1 MNDALRDARTR
12 LTSAWAG
19 KAHPLFREQAL
30 ETFARDLRQAWLT
43 RAAEAT
49 SQNFRSPTGMQTP
62 LTQTGSAH
70 HFGYERDL
78 RPDELEQK
86 CHDFFRAVAG
96 GVVRGAPDVFGSGQ
110 AAMTATLILL
120 DCEPG
125 LVPSLRPMRVAHLG
139 TYFETT
145 ALLRLF
151 PTAIELAEGASG
163 FDAAIVEPVWCDG
176 SFGTV
181 DMMKLAT
188 RLAVLETQPK
198 AIIVD
203 STLRGRHDTL
213 DEFLAHLHAPGCVF
227 RVNSGLKLFQSGLEL
242 ANVGILSVFGRD
254 RATVKRGSRTGA

>member
-1 MNDALRDARTR
+1 MIFREQAIRALNEERAELTALAEAAESRAPSMNDALRDARTR

-19 KAHPLFREQAL
+19 EAHPLIREQAL

-86 CHDFFRAVAG
+86 CHDFFAPPPAG
-96 GVVRGAPDVFGSGQ
+96 WCVEHLMFSSGQ

-139 TYFETT
+139 TYFETN

-151 PTAIELAEGASG
+151 PTAIELAEGASQG

-176 SFGTV
+176 SF
-181 DMMKLAT
+181 
-188 RLAVLETQPK
+188 
-198 AIIVD
+198 
-203 STLRGRHDTL
+203 SYCRHD
-213 DEFLAHLHAPGCVF
+213 EARNAACRF
-227 RVNSGLKLFQSGLEL
+227 
-242 ANVGILSVFGRD
+242 
-254 RATVKRGSRTGA
+254 